1 MGRRKKHVAP
11 KGLKLFWANAFYKPA
26 APPALWRT
34 IYVVGLCTVVIAA
47 ALPAQTAVNTPRTA
61 EEKQKQTNAVAKQQ
75 EKQAQ
80 ATSKIEFTGQQAF
93 KDKDLRSAVK
103 EQIATVDRYGLTP
116 ARADDL
122 AFFVEVYYRKHG
134 YTKATV
140 KYKIESRDRLQ
151 LVIDEGPLMNL
162 GTITFEGN
170 QSEPTDK
177 LFDFVVGPTRER
189 YSKLQRNLP
198 FVSADVQEGV
208 GLVQRLYIAEGF
220 LDARVDSPRYTNRDE
235 VNRVDVIVPIH
246 EGRRYSFGSVRFHGQ
261 TIYGEEALRGQVED
275 LLKQPFTDAR
285 VADIPRRLQ
294 AFYRTRG
301 YYEVKVE
308 ATPGDSSAAVDG
320 RIPVDVAV
328 SPGALYHFS
337 GEVFVNGLTRLHPSF
352 VRKRFTNLK
361 GKTYSPEVLDERF
374 RTLMKTGLFN
384 VLKIEP
390 TPIADEEELLLNISA
405 EEAKSKQLGF
415 SVGYG
420 TFEGGIIGAQFREGN
435 LFGYGRPITL
445 SVEVS
450 QRSYK
455 GEFVYE
461 DPFLFDTDIF
471 FRNRAA
477 AFTFQY
483 DGYSKFEIGDRVDLS
498 RKLTK
503 QYEVGLVLAARHVE
517 ITSTS
522 MAKRFL
528 GDTSYLVNSLALT
541 HTLDLRESPLVA
553 PRGFVFNNTL
563 EVASSAFGS
572 EVDLIRGTGRA
583 AYFLPFG
590 PKSLTPGVVADPD
603 LQLPA
608 LQRWFRQSS
617 LAFGA
622 RVGIEHSLDN
632 SGPDEPTTLP
642 IDERFFNGGATSVR
656 SFGERTLGP
665 LDPKGN
671 PVGGEF
677 YTIFNLEYTFP
688 IYGELQ
694 GALFFDAG
702 NLLPTSEEPG
712 LDQMRYGLGGGL
724 RYKLPI
730 GPIRLDYGWNPDRQ
744 PGEDFGAFHFSFGF
758 AF

>member
-1 MGRRKKHVAP
+1 MGRICFASFCS
-11 KGLKLFWANAFYKPA
+11 L
-26 APPALWRT
+26 AL
-34 IYVVGLCTVVIAA
+34 A
-47 ALPAQTAVNTPRTA
+47 ALLVAQTAVNVPEKA
-61 EEKQKQTNAVAKQQ
+61 EQKQKQQNAVAKEQ
-75 EKQAQ
+75 EKKAQ
-80 ATSKIEFTGQQAF
+80 ATTAVEFNGQQAF
-93 KDKDLRSAVK
+93 KEKDLRSAVK
-103 EQIATVDRYGLTP
+103 EQLATIDRYGLTP

-122 AFFVEVYYRKHG
+122 AFFIEVFYRKHG
-134 YTKATV
+134 YTKASV
-140 KYKIESRDRLQ
+140 KYKIESRDRLR
-151 LVIDEGPLMNL
+151 LEINEGGLMTL

-170 QSEPTDK
+170 VNEPTEK

-189 YSKLQRNLP
+189 YSKLQKNLP

-208 GLVQRLYIAEGF
+208 DLVQRLYIAEGF
-220 LDARVDSPRYTNRDE
+220 LDAKVDEPRYTFRDE
-235 VNRVDVIVPIH
+235 ANRVDVTIPIR
-246 EGRRYSFGSVRFHGQ
+246 EGRRYSFGNVRFRGN
-261 TIYGEEALRGQVED
+261 TIYGEDALRGQIED

-294 AFYRTRG
+294 AFYKTRG

-308 ATPGDSSAAVDG
+308 ATPADPSAAVDG
-320 RIPVDVAV
+320 RIPVDLAV
-328 SPGALYHFS
+328 SPGQLYHFS

-352 VRKRFTNLK
+352 VQKRFTTLK
-361 GKTYSPEVLDERF
+361 GQTYSPEVLDDRF

-390 TPIADEEELLLNISA
+390 TPIADEDALLLNISA
-405 EEAKSKQLGF
+405 EEAKSKEFGL
-415 SVGYG
+415 SLGYG
-420 TFEGGIIGAQFREGN
+420 TFEGGIIGAQFRERD

-455 GEFVYE
+455 GEVVFE
-461 DPFLFDTDIF
+461 DPFLFDTDLY

-483 DGYSKFEIGDRVDLS
+483 DGYTKFEIGDRVELT
-498 RKLTK
+498 KKITK
-503 QYEVGLVLAARHVE
+503 QYEVGLVFAARHVE
-517 ITSTS
+517 VTSAS
-522 MAKRFL
+522 IADRFL
-528 GDTSYLVNSLALT
+528 GDTSYLINSLGFT
-541 HTLDLRESPLVA
+541 QTLDLRDSPLVA
-553 PRGFVFNNTL
+553 PRGFVFNSTL
-563 EVASSAFGS
+563 DVASTALGS
-572 EVDLIRGTGRA
+572 EIQLIRGTGRI
-583 AYFLPFG
+583 AYFLPFA
-590 PKSLTPGVVADPD
+590 PKALTPGVVEDQPD
-603 LQLPA
+603 RSLPA

-622 RVGIEHSLDN
+622 RVGIEHSLNN

-642 IDERFFNGGATSVR
+642 IDERFFNGGATTVR

-665 LDPKGN
+665 LDRKGN

-677 YTIFNLEYTFP
+677 FTIFNVEYTFP

-702 NLLPTSEEPG
+702 NLVPTSEEPG
-712 LDQMRYGLGGGL
+712 LDFMRYGLGGGL

-744 PGEDFGAFHFSFGF
+744 AGEDFGAFHFSFGF

>member
-1 MGRRKKHVAP
+1 MGRFCFVS
-11 KGLKLFWANAFYKPA
+11 LCSL
-26 APPALWRT
+26 ALT
-34 IYVVGLCTVVIAA
+34 
-47 ALPAQTAVNTPRTA
+47 ALLVAQTAVNVPEKA
-61 EEKQKQTNAVAKQQ
+61 EEKQKQLNAVAKEQ
-75 EKQAQ
+75 EKKAQ
-80 ATSKIEFTGQQAF
+80 ATTAVEFNGQQAF
-93 KDKDLRSAVK
+93 KEKDLRSAVK
-103 EQIATVDRYGLTP
+103 EQLATIDRYGLTP

-122 AFFVEVYYRKHG
+122 AFFVEVFYRKHG
-134 YTKATV
+134 YTKASV
-140 KYKIESRDRLQ
+140 KYKIESRDRLR
-151 LVIDEGPLMNL
+151 LEINEGALMTL

-170 QSEPTDK
+170 SNEPTQK

-189 YSKLQRNLP
+189 YSKLQKNLP

-208 GLVQRLYIAEGF
+208 GLVQRLYVAEGF
-220 LDARVDSPRYTNRDE
+220 LDVKVDEPRYTFRE
-235 VNRVDVIVPIH
+235 EANRVDVTIPIH
-246 EGRRYSFGSVRFHGQ
+246 EGRRYSFGAIRFRGQ
-261 TIYGEEALRGQVED
+261 TIYGEEALRGQIED
-275 LLKQPFTDAR
+275 LLNRPFTDAR

-294 AFYRTRG
+294 AYYRTRG

-308 ATPGDSSAAVDG
+308 ATPADPSTAVNG

-328 SPGALYHFS
+328 SPGQLYHFS

-352 VRKRFTNLK
+352 VQKRFTTLK
-361 GKTYSPEVLDERF
+361 DKTYSPEVLDERF

-390 TPIADEEELLLNISA
+390 TPIADEDALLLNISA
-405 EEAKSKQLGF
+405 EEAKSKEFGL
-415 SVGYG
+415 SLGYG
-420 TFEGGIIGAQFREGN
+420 TFEGGIVGAQFRERD
-435 LFGYGRPITL
+435 LFGYGRPFTI
-445 SVEVS
+445 SAEVS

-455 GEFVYE
+455 GEIVFE

-483 DGYSKFEIGDRVDLS
+483 DGYSKFEIGDRVELTK
-498 RKLTK
+498 KLTK
-503 QYEVGLVLAARHVE
+503 QYEVGVVFAARHVE

-522 MAKRFL
+522 MADRFL
-528 GDTSYLVNSLALT
+528 GDRSYFVNSLGFT
-541 HTLDLRESPLVA
+541 QTLDLRDSPLVS

-572 EVDLIRGTGRA
+572 EIDLIRGTGRV
-583 AYFLPFG
+583 AYFLPFA
-590 PKSLTPGVVADPD
+590 PKALTPGVVEDQLD
-603 LQLPA
+603 LSIPP

-622 RVGIEHSLDN
+622 RVGSEHSLDN
-632 SGPDEPTTLP
+632 TGPDEPTTLP
-642 IDERFFNGGATSVR
+642 IDERFFNGGATTVR

-677 YTIFNLEYTFP
+677 YTIFNIEYTFP

-712 LDQMRYGLGGGL
+712 LDNMRYGLGGGL

>member
-1 MGRRKKHVAP
+1 MRCSWLIFSMAICAE
-11 KGLKLFWANAFYKPA
+11 LS
-26 APPALWRT
+26 
-34 IYVVGLCTVVIAA
+34 
-47 ALPAQTAVNTPRTA
+47 AQTAVNTPAKA
-61 EEKQKQTNAVAKQQ
+61 EEKQKQQNAVAKQQ

-80 ATSKIEFTGQQAF
+80 STTKVEFTGQQVF
-93 KDKDLRSAVK
+93 KEKDLRSAVK

-122 AFFVEVYYRKHG
+122 AFFVEVFYRKHG

-140 KYKIESRDRLQ
+140 KYKIVGRDQLQ
-151 LVIDEGPLMNL
+151 LAINEGGLMTL

-170 QSEPTDK
+170 QSEPTAK

-208 GLVQRLYIAEGF
+208 GLVQRLYVAEGF
-220 LDARVDSPRYTNRDE
+220 LDAKVEEPRYTFHDE
-235 VNRVDVIVPIH
+235 ANRVDVAIPIH
-246 EGRRYSFGSVRFHGQ
+246 EGRRYAFGQVRFRGE
-261 TIYGEEALRGQVED
+261 TIYGEEALRGQIED
-275 LLKQPFTDAR
+275 LLNQPFTDAR

-294 AFYRTRG
+294 AYYRTRG

-308 ATPGDSSAAVDG
+308 ATPADPTSAVNG
-320 RIPVDVAV
+320 HIPVQVAV
-328 SPGALYHFS
+328 SPGQLYHFS
-337 GEVFVNGLTRLHPSF
+337 GEVFVNGLTRLRPSF
-352 VRKRFTNLK
+352 VSKRFTKLK

-390 TPIADEEELLLNISA
+390 TPIADEDQLLLNISA
-405 EEAKSKQLGF
+405 EEAKSKEFGL

-420 TFEGGIIGAQFREGN
+420 TFEGGIIGAQFRERD

-445 SVEVS
+445 SAEVS

-455 GEFVYE
+455 GEFIYE
-461 DPFLFDTDIF
+461 DPFLFDTDIY

-477 AFTFQY
+477 AFTFEY
-483 DGYSKFEIGDRVDLS
+483 DGYSKFEIGDRVELTK
-498 RKLTK
+498 KLTK
-503 QYEVGLVLAARHVE
+503 QYEVGLVFAGRHVE
-517 ITSTS
+517 VTQTSI
-522 MAKRFL
+522 ALRFL
-528 GDTSYLVNSLALT
+528 GDTSYFVNSLGFT
-541 HTLDLRESPLVA
+541 QTLDLRESPLVR
-553 PRGFVFNNTL
+553 PRGFVFNNTV
-563 EVASSAFGS
+563 EVASSVFGS
-572 EVDLIRGTGRA
+572 EVQLIRSTGRI

-590 PKSLTPGVVADPD
+590 PKSLTPGVVEDETGSP
-603 LQLPA
+603 LR
-608 LQRWFRQSS
+608 RWFQRSA

-671 PVGGEF
+671 PIGGEF

-688 IYGELQ
+688 IYGELE

-712 LDQMRYGLGGGL
+712 LDNMRYGLGAGL

-730 GPIRLDYGWNPDRQ
+730 GPIRLDYGWNPDQR